1 MREAIKKEKPNKVS
15 CDADELDIY
24 TLQDSLAVFFQYPP
38 HYPLIDI
45 YSQSQQEEPLI
56 VPATSLLVAMAS
68 MTRQFVFSSAFNC
81 AFGCGLPVCC
91 SRQDGNWTLEDEEA
105 PVNRGKSKP
114 ITWCFVLSSFCNASA
129 QIDVIVYNFLMYFC
143 CRLWAFRT
151 DCYGFTI
158 PSTWVCVSAFSASCC
173 SLTVMEFRGHRNKFW
188 LSWGSVCC
196 SVGWGCQNPL
206 RASMWACM

>member
-24 TLQDSLAVFFQYPP
+24 SLQDSLAVVFQYPP

-81 AFGCGLPVCC
+81 AFGCGLPVC
-91 SRQDGNWTLEDEEA
+91 SLKEEKMSASLRDTDE
-105 PVNRGKSKP
+105 PS
-114 ITWCFVLSSFCNASA
+114 TWCFVLSSFCNASV

-158 PSTWVCVSAFSASCC
+158 PSTWVCVSAFSATCC

-188 LSWGSVCC
+188 LSWGSTVCC
-196 SVGWGCQNPL
+196 SVGWGCRNPM
-206 RASMWACM
+206 RARMWACM

>member
-24 TLQDSLAVFFQYPP
+24 SLQDSLAVFFQYPP

-81 AFGCGLPVCC
+81 AFGCGLPVC

-105 PVNRGKSKP
+105 PINRGTSKP
-114 ITWCFVLSSFCNASA
+114 GTWCFVLSSFWQCFGSDWCHCL
-129 QIDVIVYNFLMYFC
+129 QLSDVFLLPPLSIQD
-143 CRLWAFRT
+143 RLLWFH
-151 DCYGFTI
+151 DTI
-158 PSTWVCVSAFSASCC
+158 NV
-173 SLTVMEFRGHRNKFW
+173 
-188 LSWGSVCC
+188 SVCL
-196 SVGWGCQNPL
+196 SFLSNL
-206 RASMWACM
+206 L